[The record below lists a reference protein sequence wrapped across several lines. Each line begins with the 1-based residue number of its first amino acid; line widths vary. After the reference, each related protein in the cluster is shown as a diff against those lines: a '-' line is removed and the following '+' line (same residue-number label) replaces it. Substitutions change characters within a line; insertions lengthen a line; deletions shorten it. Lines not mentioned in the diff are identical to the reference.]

1 MRTVHES
8 ENALAVLDM
17 PLCSVCPTTTTICAL
32 QLLKHLYWVL
42 PLVMYFTCYRW
53 QIPTETAS
61 VLRVSTIDLMY
72 VCVIITF
79 LQGLSDSRLE
89 KSQSLL
95 HCFKGT
101 KGKGFMPLALHCGAA
116 SDRKIQTSAF
126 PVSSFIMKPLIKLTR
141 KKKIYRYVAQ

>member
-1 MRTVHES
+1 M
-8 ENALAVLDM
+8 
-17 PLCSVCPTTTTICAL
+17 
-32 QLLKHLYWVL
+32 
-42 PLVMYFTCYRW
+42 
-53 QIPTETAS
+53 
-61 VLRVSTIDLMY
+61 LRVSTIGLMY

-141 KKKIYRYVAQ
+141 KKKFIDMWHNNKNYTVWNKTNIDYFQAVLS